1 MIGHIIAWSLRN
13 KLFVVIMGVLLLA
26 WGGWQAA
33 RTPVDVFP
41 DLTAPSVTVVTEA
54 HGMAPTDVE
63 NLVTFPIETALN
75 GAPDVRRVRSSTKV
89 GLSVVTVEF
98 EWGTDLYQARQVVA
112 ERLQLARA
120 SLPPDIPAP
129 AMTPASSIM
138 GEILFI
144 ALASDAHDGLA
155 LRQTADQTLRRRILA
170 VPGVAEVVNIGGDT
184 RQFQVT
190 LDPERLAAYGLTVD
204 EVARALRDASQNAS
218 AGFLVEGGQEYLIQG
233 LGRIATLDDIADTV
247 VARRGGQPVLVRHVA
262 AVDIGPA
269 PKRGLGSHNGRPA
282 VVLGIQKQPGANTLE
297 LTDRLDATL
306 AEIQAGLPKGMKI
319 ERHIFRQA
327 DFIRVSIDN
336 LKKALVEGA
345 VLVVAIVFAF
355 LLSARA
361 TAISLVAIPLSLVA
375 AILSMKALGAT
386 INTMTLGGMAIA
398 LGALVDDAII
408 VVENIVR
415 RLRAANNV
423 SAQADVSEA
432 NVKPAEAG
440 GRSQNNVSVEANA
453 GEASVKPAHAGGR
466 SQNIVHA
473 SPLHVVYEATR
484 EIQGSIVF
492 ATLIIMLVFLPLFFL
507 SGVEG
512 RLMAPLG
519 LAYVVSLAASL
530 AVAITVT
537 PVLAALLLPDA
548 KTVRESIE
556 PRFIHGLKARY
567 RRMLEATLARWK
579 TVAGISVALL
589 AVSLAALGLAGRA
602 FLPDFNEGTLTVS
615 LATLPG
621 TSLEESGRLGQMAE
635 DILLSHPE
643 VVATA
648 RRTGRAVGDPHAMD
662 VSASEI
668 EVTLK
673 MGERSKADFLA
684 ALRKD
689 FAGVPGTQIVVGQPI
704 SHRIDHMLSGSR
716 SNIAVKIF
724 GPDLNE
730 LRRLTQ
736 NIKSVVQAVPGA
748 VDVTDEQQTDIPFLT
763 VRFRRDALA
772 QHGLSMREVSEAIEA
787 AFTGLPVN
795 RVQQGQAAYDLV
807 LRYDPAARGN
817 LDTVRATLITT
828 ADGARLP
835 LSALADIRN
844 DRAPYSISRENVQR
858 KMVVMANVA
867 GRDLASVVDDIRRR
881 VTAEVKLPAGYHV
894 EYGGQFESAEAASQT
909 LLWLGAAVTV
919 GIFLLL
925 FVAFRSARD
934 ALLVMLNLPLAM
946 IGGVIGV
953 FASGGVLSVASIIGF
968 ITLFGIATR
977 NGVMMIAH
985 IHHLVEHEGVRDA
998 AEAVK
1003 RGAEER
1009 LVPILMTALAAG
1021 LALVPLALAAGEPG
1035 SEIQAPMA
1043 VVILCGLL
1051 SSTLLNML
1059 VVPALY
1065 LRFGAIRRM
1074 LETGN
1079 LAHRRAHE
1087 SIDTI

>member
-13 KLFVVIMGVLLLA
+13 KLFVVLAGILLLA

-33 RTPVDVFP
+33 KTPVDVFP

-75 GAPDVRRVRSSTKV
+75 GAPDVRRVRSSTKI

-98 EWGTDLYQARQVVA
+98 EWGTDLYLARQVVA

-120 SLPPDIPAP
+120 SLPADIPAP
-129 AMTPASSIM
+129 AMAPAASIM

-144 ALASDAHDGLA
+144 ALASDRHSGMELKN
-155 LRQTADQTLRRRILA
+155 TAEQVIKRRVLA
-170 VPGVAEVVNIGGDT
+170 VPGVAEVLPIGGDT
-184 RQFQVT
+184 QQFQVT

-204 EVARALRDASQNAS
+204 EVARALRDTNQNTS
-218 AGFLVEGGQEYLIQG
+218 AGFMVEGGQEYLIQG
-233 LGRIATLDDIADTV
+233 LGRIEVLDDIADTV
-247 VARRGGQPVLVRHVA
+247 VGRRGGQPVLVRHVA
-262 AVDIGPA
+262 EVDVGPA
-269 PKRGLGSHNGRPA
+269 PTRGVGSHNGKPA
-282 VVLGIQKQPGANTLE
+282 VVLGIQKQPGANTLD

-306 AEIQAGLPKGMKI
+306 EEIQSGLPEGMKI

-336 LKKALVEGA
+336 LNKALIEGA
-345 VLVVAIVFAF
+345 ILVVAIVFAF

-375 AILSMKALGAT
+375 AVLAMKALGAT

-415 RLRAANNV
+415 RLRENRAR
-423 SAQADVSEA
+423 
-432 NVKPAEAG
+432 PAE
-440 GRSQNNVSVEANA
+440 QQVNV
-453 GEASVKPAHAGGR
+453 
-466 SQNIVHA
+466 
-473 SPLHVVYEATR
+473 LHLVYEATR

-530 AVAITVT
+530 VVAITVT
-537 PVLAALLLPDA
+537 PVLAALLLPNS

-556 PRFIHGLKARY
+556 PRFIHSLKAGY
-567 RRMLEATLARWK
+567 RRVLDATLTRWK
-579 TVAGISVALL
+579 TVAGISVAT
-589 AVSLAALGLAGRA
+589 LAAALVALGFAGRA
-602 FLPDFNEGTLTVS
+602 FLPDFNEGTLTVGM
-615 LATLPG
+615 ATLPG
-621 TSLEESGRLGQMAE
+621 TSLAESDRLGRMVE
-635 DILLSHPE
+635 NILLSHPE

-648 RRTGRAVGDPHAMD
+648 RRTGRAEGDPHAMD
-662 VSASEI
+662 VSASEM

-673 MGERSKADFLA
+673 MGERSKEDFLA
-684 ALRKD
+684 ALRED
-689 FAGVPGTQIVVGQPI
+689 FASVPGTQIVVGQPI

-724 GPDLNE
+724 GPDLDE
-730 LRRLTQ
+730 LRKLTQ
-736 NIKSVVQAVPGA
+736 QVKGIAQSVPGA

-763 VRFRRDALA
+763 IRFHRDALA
-772 QHGLSMREVSEAIEA
+772 QHGLSIREVSEAIEA
-787 AFTGLPVN
+787 AFSGLPVN
-795 RVQQGQAAYDLV
+795 RVQQGQASFDLV
-807 LRYDPAARGN
+807 LRFDPSTRANIDA
-817 LDTVRATLITT
+817 VRATLITT

-867 GRDLASVVDDIRRR
+867 GRDLASVVADIRKQ
-881 VTAEVKLPAGYHV
+881 VAEGVQLPAGYHI
-894 EYGGQFESAEAASQT
+894 EYGGQFESAEAASRT
-909 LLWLGAAVTV
+909 LLLLGVAVTV

-925 FVAFRSARD
+925 FIAFRTARD

-953 FASGGVLSVASIIGF
+953 FAAGGVLSVASIIGF

-977 NGVMMIAH
+977 NGVMMISH

-998 AEAVK
+998 AEAVR

-1021 LALVPLALAAGEPG
+1021 LALVPLALAAGQPG

-1051 SSTLLNML
+1051 SSTVLNMI

-1065 LRFGAIRRM
+1065 LRFGAIKQL
-1074 LETGN
+1074 LENGDTP
-1079 LAHRRAHE
+1079 HRRAVE
-1087 SIDTI
+1087 SINPV

>member
-13 KLFVVIMGVLLLA
+13 KLFVVLAGVLILA
-26 WGGWQAA
+26 WGGWQASK
-33 RTPVDVFP
+33 TPVDVFP

-75 GAPDVRRVRSSTKV
+75 GAPDVRRVRSSTKI

-98 EWGTDLYQARQVVA
+98 EWGTDLYKARQVVA

-120 SLPPDIPAP
+120 SLPADIPAP
-129 AMTPASSIM
+129 AMAPAASIM

-144 ALASDAHDGLA
+144 ALASDQHDGMA
-155 LRQTADQTLRRRILA
+155 LKNTAEQVIKRRVLA
-170 VPGVAEVVNIGGDT
+170 VPGVAEVLPIGGDT
-184 RQFQVT
+184 QQFQVT
-190 LDPERLAAYGLTVD
+190 LNPERLAAYGLTVD
-204 EVARALRDASQNAS
+204 QVAEALRSANQNTS
-218 AGFLVEGGQEYLIQG
+218 AGFMVEGGQEYLIQG
-233 LGRIATLDDIADTV
+233 LGRITTLADIGDTV
-247 VARRGGQPVLVRHVA
+247 VTRQAGQPVLVRHVA
-262 AVDIGPA
+262 EVAIGPA
-269 PKRGLGSHNGRPA
+269 PTRGVGSHNGKPA

-306 AEIQAGLPKGMKI
+306 EEIQSGLPKGMKI

-336 LKKALVEGA
+336 LMKALIEGA

-375 AILSMKALGAT
+375 TVLSMKALGAT

-415 RLRAANNV
+415 RLRENRA
-423 SAQADVSEA
+423 
-432 NVKPAEAG
+432 KPAE
-440 GRSQNNVSVEANA
+440 QQANM
-453 GEASVKPAHAGGR
+453 PH
-466 SQNIVHA
+466 
-473 SPLHVVYEATR
+473 LVYEATR

-530 AVAITVT
+530 AVAVTVT
-537 PVLAALLLPDA
+537 PVLAALWLPNS

-556 PRFIHGLKARY
+556 PRFIHGLKAGY
-567 RRMLEATLARWK
+567 RRVLDATLTRWK
-579 TVAGISVALL
+579 AVAGISVA
-589 AVSLAALGLAGRA
+589 ALAAALVALGFAGRA
-602 FLPDFNEGTLTVS
+602 FLPDFNEGTLTVGM
-615 LATLPG
+615 ATLPG
-621 TSLEESGRLGQMAE
+621 TSLAESDRLGRMVE
-635 DILLSHPE
+635 NILLSHPE

-648 RRTGRAVGDPHAMD
+648 RRTGRAEGDPHAMD
-662 VSASEI
+662 VSASEM

-673 MGERSKADFLA
+673 MGERSKEDFLA
-684 ALRKD
+684 ALRAD
-689 FAGVPGTQIVVGQPI
+689 FASVPGTQIVVGQPI

-724 GPDLNE
+724 GPDLGE
-730 LRRLTQ
+730 LRRLTESV
-736 NIKSVVQAVPGA
+736 KSVVQEIPGA

-763 VRFRRDALA
+763 LRFDRAALA
-772 QHGLSMREVSEAIEA
+772 QHGLSMREVSEAIET
-787 AFTGLPVN
+787 AFSGMPVD
-795 RVQQGQAAYDLV
+795 RVQQGQASFDLV
-807 LRYDPAARGN
+807 LRFDPSTRASIDA
-817 LDTVRATLITT
+817 VRATLITT

-867 GRDLASVVDDIRRR
+867 GRDLASVVADIRKAVAAG
-881 VTAEVKLPAGYHV
+881 VTVPAGYHI
-894 EYGGQFESAEAASQT
+894 EYGGQFESAEAASRT
-909 LLWLGAAVTV
+909 LLVLGVAVTV

-925 FVAFRSARD
+925 FIAFRTARD

-953 FASGGVLSVASIIGF
+953 FAAGGVLSVASIIGF

-977 NGVMMIAH
+977 NGVMMISH
-985 IHHLVEHEGVRDA
+985 IHHLVEHEGVTNA

-1021 LALVPLALAAGEPG
+1021 LALVPLALAAGQPG

-1051 SSTLLNML
+1051 SSTVLNMI

-1065 LRFGAIRRM
+1065 LRFGAIHQL
-1074 LETGN
+1074 LEKGGA
-1079 LAHRRAHE
+1079 AHRRAVE
-1087 SIDTI
+1087 SINPA

>member
-13 KLFVVIMGVLLLA
+13 KLFVVLAGVLLLA

-33 RTPVDVFP
+33 KTPVDVFP

-75 GAPDVRRVRSSTKV
+75 GAPDVRRVRSSTKI
-89 GLSVVTVEF
+89 GLSVVTIEF
-98 EWGTDLYQARQVVA
+98 EWGTDLYRARQVVA

-120 SLPPDIPAP
+120 ALPADIAAP
-129 AMTPASSIM
+129 AMAPAASIM

-144 ALASDAHDGLA
+144 ALASDRHSGMEIKN
-155 LRQTADQTLRRRILA
+155 TAEQVIKRRVLA
-170 VPGVAEVVNIGGDT
+170 VPGVAEVLPIGGDT
-184 RQFQVT
+184 QQFQVT
-190 LDPERLAAYGLTVD
+190 LNPERLAAYGLTVD
-204 EVARALRDASQNAS
+204 QVAEALRAANQNTS
-218 AGFLVEGGQEYLIQG
+218 AGFMVEGGQEYLIQG
-233 LGRIATLDDIADTV
+233 LGRIATLADIGETV
-247 VARRGGQPVLVRHVA
+247 VARRDGQAVLVRHVA
-262 AVDIGPA
+262 EVAIGPA
-269 PKRGLGSHNGRPA
+269 PTRGVGAHNGMPA

-297 LTDRLDATL
+297 LTERLDATL
-306 AEIQAGLPKGMKI
+306 EDIQAGLPEGMKI

-336 LKKALVEGA
+336 LNKALIEGV
-345 VLVVAIVFAF
+345 VLVIAIVFAF

-375 AILSMKALGAT
+375 AILAMKAMGAT

-415 RLRAANNV
+415 RLRENRARPAGQQV
-423 SAQADVSEA
+423 ST
-432 NVKPAEAG
+432 
-440 GRSQNNVSVEANA
+440 
-453 GEASVKPAHAGGR
+453 
-466 SQNIVHA
+466 
-473 SPLHVVYEATR
+473 LHLVYEATR

-530 AVAITVT
+530 AVAVTVT
-537 PVLAALLLPDA
+537 PVLAALLLPNS

-556 PRFIHGLKARY
+556 PRFIHGLKAGY
-567 RRMLEATLARWK
+567 RRVLDATLTRWRAVAAVSVATLA
-579 TVAGISVALL
+579 AALVAL
-589 AVSLAALGLAGRA
+589 GFAGRA
-602 FLPDFNEGTLTVS
+602 FLPDFNEGTLTVGM
-615 LATLPG
+615 ATLPG
-621 TSLEESGRLGQMAE
+621 TSLEESDRLGRMVE
-635 DILLSHPE
+635 NILLSHPE

-648 RRTGRAVGDPHAMD
+648 RRTGRAEGDPHAMD

-673 MGERSKADFLA
+673 MGERSKEAFLA
-684 ALRKD
+684 ALRED
-689 FAGVPGTQIVVGQPI
+689 LASVPGTQIVVGQPI

-724 GPDLNE
+724 GPDLGE
-730 LRRLTQ
+730 LRRLTESV
-736 NIKSVVQAVPGA
+736 KSVVQDVPGA

-763 VRFRRDALA
+763 VRFDRPALA
-772 QHGLSMREVSEAIEA
+772 QYGLSMREVSEAIEV
-787 AFTGLPVN
+787 AFSGMPVD
-795 RVQQGQAAYDLV
+795 RVQQGQASFDLV
-807 LRYDPAARGN
+807 LRFDPSTRASIDA
-817 LDTVRATLITT
+817 VRATLITT

-867 GRDLASVVDDIRRR
+867 GRDLASVVADIRKQVAAG
-881 VTAEVKLPAGYHV
+881 VTLPAGYHI
-894 EYGGQFESAEAASQT
+894 EYGGQFESAEAASRT
-909 LLWLGAAVTV
+909 LLLLGMAVTV

-925 FVAFRSARD
+925 FIAFGTARD
-934 ALLVMLNLPLAM
+934 AFLVMSNLPLAM
-946 IGGVIGV
+946 IGGVVGV

-977 NGVMMIAH
+977 NGVMMISH

-1021 LALVPLALAAGEPG
+1021 LALVPLALAAGQPG

-1043 VVILCGLL
+1043 VVILFGLL
-1051 SSTLLNML
+1051 SSTVLNMI

-1065 LRFGAIRRM
+1065 LRFGAVHEL
-1074 LETGN
+1074 LENAGT
-1079 LAHRRAHE
+1079 AQRRAAE
-1087 SIDTI
+1087 GLTPA

>member
-13 KLFVVIMGVLLLA
+13 KLFVVLAGVLILA
-26 WGGWQAA
+26 WGGWQASK
-33 RTPVDVFP
+33 TPVDVFP
-41 DLTAPSVTVVTEA
+41 DLTAPAVTVVTEA

-63 NLVTFPIETALN
+63 NLVTLPIETALN
-75 GAPDVRRVRSSTKV
+75 GAPDVRRVRSNTKI

-98 EWGTDLYQARQVVA
+98 EWGTDLYKARQVVA

-120 SLPPDIPAP
+120 SLPAGIPAP
-129 AMTPASSIM
+129 AMTPAASIM

-144 ALASDAHDGLA
+144 ALASDQHDGMTLKN
-155 LRQTADQTLRRRILA
+155 TAEQVIKRRVLA
-170 VPGVAEVVNIGGDT
+170 VPGVAEVLPIGGDT
-184 RQFQVT
+184 QQFQVT
-190 LDPERLAAYGLTVD
+190 LNPERLAAYGLTVD
-204 EVARALRDASQNAS
+204 QVAEALRAANQNTS
-218 AGFLVEGGQEYLIQG
+218 AGFMVEGGQEYLIQG
-233 LGRIATLDDIADTV
+233 LGRIATLADIGDIV
-247 VARRGGQPVLVRHVA
+247 VARQAGQPVLVRHVA
-262 AVDIGPA
+262 EVGIGPA
-269 PKRGLGSHNGRPA
+269 PTRGVGSHNGKPA
-282 VVLGIQKQPGANTLE
+282 VILGIQKQPGANTLE

-306 AEIQAGLPKGMKI
+306 EEIQSGLPEGMKI

-336 LKKALVEGA
+336 LMKALIEGA

-375 AILSMKALGAT
+375 AVLAMKAMGAT

-415 RLRAANNV
+415 RLRENRTR
-423 SAQADVSEA
+423 
-432 NVKPAEAG
+432 PAE
-440 GRSQNNVSVEANA
+440 QQVNT
-453 GEASVKPAHAGGR
+453 
-466 SQNIVHA
+466 
-473 SPLHVVYEATR
+473 LHLVYAATR

-530 AVAITVT
+530 AVAVTAT
-537 PVLAALLLPDA
+537 PVLAALWLPNS

-556 PRFIHGLKARY
+556 PRFIQRLKAAY
-567 RRMLEATLARWK
+567 RRVLDASLIRWK
-579 TVAGISVALL
+579 TVAGFSVA
-589 AVSLAALGLAGRA
+589 ALMGALIALSFAGRA
-602 FLPDFNEGTLTVS
+602 FLPDFNEGSLTIS

-621 TSLEESGRLGQMAE
+621 TALEESSRLGLMAE
-635 DILLSHPE
+635 NILLAHPE
-643 VVATA
+643 VISVA
-648 RRTGRAVGDPHAMD
+648 RRTGRASGDPHALD
-662 VSASEI
+662 ISASEM

-673 MGERSKADFLA
+673 MRERSKEDLLA
-684 ALRKD
+684 ALRAD
-689 FAGVPGTQIVVGQPI
+689 FTSVPGTQIVIGQPI

-724 GPDLNE
+724 GPDLDE
-730 LRRLTQ
+730 LRRLTASV
-736 NIKSVVQAVPGA
+736 KSVVQEIPGA
-748 VDVTDEQQTDIPFLT
+748 VDVADEQQTDIPFLT
-763 VRFRRDALA
+763 IRFDRAALA
-772 QHGLSMREVSEAIEA
+772 QHGLSIRAVSQAIEV
-787 AFTGLPVN
+787 AFSGMAVD
-795 RVQQGQAAYDLV
+795 RVQQGQASFDLV
-807 LRYDPAARGN
+807 LRFDSSTRANIDA
-817 LDTVRATLITT
+817 VRATLITT

-867 GRDLASVVDDIRRR
+867 GRDLASVVADIRTR
-881 VTAEVKLPAGYHV
+881 VAADVTLPAGYHI
-894 EYGGQFESAEAASQT
+894 EYGGQFESAEAASRT
-909 LLWLGAAVTV
+909 LLILGAAVTV

-925 FVAFRSARD
+925 FVAFGSARD
-934 ALLVMLNLPLAM
+934 AFLVMLNLPLAL
-946 IGGVIGV
+946 IGGVAGV
-953 FASGGVLSVASIIGF
+953 FVAGGVLSVASIIGF

-977 NGVMMIAH
+977 NGVMMISH
-985 IHHLVEHEGVRDA
+985 IHHLAEYEGVRVA

-1009 LVPILMTALAAG
+1009 LVPILMTALATG
-1021 LALVPLALAAGEPG
+1021 LALVPLALAAGQPG

-1043 VVILCGLL
+1043 AVILCGLL
-1051 SSTLLNML
+1051 SSTVLNMI

-1065 LRFGAIRRM
+1065 YRFGMIHQL
-1074 LETGN
+1074 LEQGGTPR
-1079 LAHRRAHE
+1079 RRAVE
-1087 SIDTI
+1087 SINSVCASQLERSPP

>member
-13 KLFVVIMGVLLLA
+13 KLFVVIAGVLLLA

-33 RTPVDVFP
+33 KTPVDVFP

-75 GAPDVRRVRSSTKV
+75 GAPDVRRVRSSTKI

-98 EWGTDLYQARQVVA
+98 EWGTDLYLARQVVA

-120 SLPPDIPAP
+120 SLPADIPAP
-129 AMTPASSIM
+129 AMAPAASIM

-144 ALASDAHDGLA
+144 ALASDRHGGMELKN
-155 LRQTADQTLRRRILA
+155 TAEQVIKRRVLA
-170 VPGVAEVVNIGGDT
+170 VPGVAEVLPIGGDT
-184 RQFQVT
+184 QQFQVT
-190 LDPERLAAYGLTVD
+190 LKPERLAAYGLTVD
-204 EVARALRDASQNAS
+204 EVARALRDANQNTS
-218 AGFLVEGGQEYLIQG
+218 AGFMVEGGQEYLIQG
-233 LGRIATLDDIADTV
+233 LGRIEALDDIADTV
-247 VARRGGQPVLVRHVA
+247 VARRNGQPILVRHVA
-262 AVDIGPA
+262 EVDIGPA
-269 PKRGLGSHNGRPA
+269 PTRGVGSHNGKPA
-282 VVLGIQKQPGANTLE
+282 VVLGIQKQPGANTLD

-306 AEIQAGLPKGMKI
+306 EEIQSGLPKGMKI

-336 LKKALVEGA
+336 LNKALIEGA
-345 VLVVAIVFAF
+345 ILVVIIVFAF

-375 AILSMKALGAT
+375 AILAMKALGAT

-415 RLRAANNV
+415 RLRENRSKPPEQQANT
-423 SAQADVSEA
+423 
-432 NVKPAEAG
+432 
-440 GRSQNNVSVEANA
+440 
-453 GEASVKPAHAGGR
+453 
-466 SQNIVHA
+466 
-473 SPLHVVYEATR
+473 LHLVYAATR

-530 AVAITVT
+530 VVAITVT
-537 PVLAALLLPDA
+537 PVLAALLLPNS

-556 PRFIHGLKARY
+556 PRFIHRLKTGY
-567 RRMLEATLARWK
+567 RRVLDATLARWK
-579 TVAGISVALL
+579 TVAGVSVATL
-589 AVSLAALGLAGRA
+589 AVALIALSFAGRA
-602 FLPDFNEGTLTVS
+602 FLPDFNEGTLTVGM
-615 LATLPG
+615 ATLPG
-621 TSLEESGRLGQMAE
+621 TALEESDRLGRMVE
-635 DILLSHPE
+635 NILLSHPE

-648 RRTGRAVGDPHAMD
+648 RRTGRAEGDPHAMD
-662 VSASEI
+662 VSASEM

-673 MGERSKADFLA
+673 MGERSKEDFLA
-684 ALRKD
+684 ALRED
-689 FAGVPGTQIVVGQPI
+689 FASVPGTQIVVGQPI

-724 GPDLNE
+724 GPDLDE

-736 NIKSVVQAVPGA
+736 QVKGIAQAVPGA

-763 VRFRRDALA
+763 IRFRRDALA
-772 QHGLSMREVSEAIEA
+772 QHGLSIREVSEAIEA
-787 AFTGLPVN
+787 AFSGLPVN
-795 RVQQGQAAYDLV
+795 RVQQGQASFDLV
-807 LRYDPAARGN
+807 LRFDPSTRANIDA
-817 LDTVRATLITT
+817 VRATLVTT

-867 GRDLASVVDDIRRR
+867 GRDLASVVADIRKQVAAG
-881 VTAEVKLPAGYHV
+881 VTLPAGYHI
-894 EYGGQFESAEAASQT
+894 EYGGQFESAEAASRT
-909 LLWLGAAVTV
+909 LLFLGVAVTV

-925 FVAFRSARD
+925 FIAFRTARD

-953 FASGGVLSVASIIGF
+953 FAAGGVLSVASIIGF

-977 NGVMMIAH
+977 NGVMMISH
-985 IHHLVEHEGVRDA
+985 IHHLVEHEGVTDA

-1051 SSTLLNML
+1051 SSTLLNMI

-1065 LRFGAIRRM
+1065 LRFGAIHQL
-1074 LETGN
+1074 LENGGT
-1079 LAHRRAHE
+1079 AHRRAVE
-1087 SIDTI
+1087 SINPA